1 MSKRKNKPQTLYRS
15 KFEQKIADQLT
26 SMNVPFE
33 YEKVRLDWI
42 EPAKDRVYT
51 PDYSFPDRNLI
62 LECKGFWPP
71 QDRLKML
78 EVIRQY
84 PNLDIRMVFQDASK
98 KIVKGSKTTYA
109 KWCEKYGIK
118 FCHQEIPKEWLFE
131 NTFNTGR

>member
-26 SMNVPFE
+26 SMNIPFE

-51 PDYSFPDRNLI
+51 PDYSLPDRNLI

-98 KIVKGSKTTYA
+98 
-109 KWCEKYGIK
+109 
-118 FCHQEIPKEWLFE
+118 
-131 NTFNTGR
+131 